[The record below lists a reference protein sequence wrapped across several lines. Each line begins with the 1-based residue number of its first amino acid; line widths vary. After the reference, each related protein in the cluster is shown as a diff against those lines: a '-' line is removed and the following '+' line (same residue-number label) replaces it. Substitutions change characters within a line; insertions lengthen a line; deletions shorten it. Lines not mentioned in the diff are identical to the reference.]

1 MEHLN
6 SIRAALRGAA
16 PVVAIPVPGHAP
28 AHSGITTLRKMTWT
42 FLSRALIPWALESSS
57 TGLAMSGRKTLTR
70 FDREPTNHREE

>member
-28 AHSGITTLRKMTWT
+28 VCIKAKLLKGARADI
-42 FLSRALIPWALESSS
+42 RALTPPADE
-57 TGLAMSGRKTLTR
+57 A
-70 FDREPTNHREE
+70 EELSQAA

>member
-28 AHSGITTLRKMTWT
+28 VCIRAKLLKGALKGVTIDSVEITETRWLRIKRPCWKRPHILL
-42 FLSRALIPWALESSS
+42 FRSYR
-57 TGLAMSGRKTLTR
+57 LAMTR
-70 FDREPTNHREE
+70 